1 MSCRCNS
8 SSSSS
13 SSSSMSSSISSS
25 RSSSSSSSSSSS
37 RMSGLVGTVYCNYT
51 QCKKGKLNMGICLF
65 LCSLWDSMSRLYW
78 VKRRGDTTDLLEE
91 GPASGIS
98 NSNFE
103 FSNIA
108 NANTYYKVM
117 TLNAKMENYIWVY
130 VSSNVVKMKVGLVC
144 VESKG
149 EEVIV

>member
-25 RSSSSSSSSSSS
+25 RSSSSSSSSSS

-108 NANTYYKVM
+108 NANTYKVM